1 MDKARRLAD
10 MAAPEGT
17 IVVAES
23 QTAGRGR
30 FDRSWLSRPGK
41 DLLFSVVLRP
51 KFSQLTYLNM
61 AATLAVCEA
70 IVGVTDLVPVVK
82 WPNDILVR
90 SRKISGILIETV
102 VENEIQPYAV
112 VGIGINVNLNPSEYP
127 EISSSATSFMA
138 EIGRDQNR
146 EKVLVAVLTSLDRLY
161 ARLCKGESLIREW
174 RQYLETL
181 GRQVQVRWKD
191 HLLEGRATGV
201 DDRGN
206 LILSQKD
213 GSTVTA
219 VAGEVTLSPES
230 E

>member
-1 MDKARRLAD
+1 MDEARRLAD

-23 QTAGRGR
+23 QTEGRGR
-30 FDRSWLSRPGK
+30 FDRSWVSRPGK

-51 KFSQLTYLNM
+51 TFSQLPYLNM

-70 IVGVTDLVPVVK
+70 IVEVTDLAPVVK

-90 SRKISGILIETV
+90 NRKISGILIETA
-102 VENEIQPYAV
+102 VENEIPAYAI

-146 EKVLVAVLTSLDRLY
+146 ERVLEVVLTSLDLLY
-161 ARLCKGESLIREW
+161 SRVCKGESLIGEW

-181 GRQVQVRWKD
+181 GRQVQVRGKD
-191 HLLEGRATGV
+191 HLLEGQAIGV

-213 GSTVTA
+213 GSTVIA
-219 VAGEVTLSPES
+219 VAGEVTLQS
-230 E
+230 